1 MAVKKGRVAVIGLGA
16 YGIVTVK
23 NMLEVGFD
31 VVGYDRNEY
40 IGGLWTVTADPGK
53 TSVLPSES
61 PSNRNRSLTSR
72 FLMVGLSQELF
83 RSLQANMILPAVPD
97 FPTGAQVQRYLEDYA
112 DHFQFRPTFRL
123 GTTVTGIDR
132 SEKSETWTVSII
144 RPDSNAT
151 EEEFDKVIIT
161 NGTFHSPVMPEV
173 SGIDDFGGEVIH
185 SQSFKDPNDFKGK
198 NVVVVGLSN
207 SAADTAVEL
216 SKVAANVYLSH
227 RSGAWIL
234 PRRNAQGKPSEHTE
248 TIAKNRLV
256 GYLKFISPSLTNFL
270 YTRAIEKAM
279 QATYPTIDP
288 SWNLLPAPP
297 PTHNIPII
305 NDHLVSLLTSKSINI
320 ISGIASIPSPHA
332 LTLSDSTILHN
343 IDAIIFCTGYRATF
357 SILPPSLD
365 PTAHSTPEYDAA
377 PFGSS
382 VRRHARLYQGI
393 FSSAHPDSLAFIG
406 PYLIISAFTGA
417 DVVSQAIA
425 QVFSG
430 AYPLPPQPEIERWCD
445 DHYQYCLTM
454 AHIARAPAGLVKNG
468 EVVPWLNEA
477 CGNGING
484 KLGWGW
490 EGWKFWWEE
499 RELYRLLVEGVNT
512 GFLYRIFDGR
522 RKMWEGARE
531 AVYKANGGQWE
542 GEKGEAGDRV

>member
-1 MAVKKGRVAVIGLGA
+1 MTSKMGRVAVIGLGA

-40 IGGLWTVTADPGK
+40 IGGLWTVTTDPGR
-53 TSVLPSES
+53 TSVLPTTI
-61 PSNRNRSLTSR
+61 SNQSKQRKSFTD
-72 FLMVGLSQELF
+72 FPFPED
-83 RSLQANMILPAVPD
+83 VPD
-97 FPTGAQVQRYLEDYA
+97 YPTGAQVQKYLEDYA
-112 DHFQFRPTFRL
+112 DHFQLRPTFRL
-123 GTTVTGIDR
+123 GTTVTGINR
-132 SEKSETWTVSII
+132 SEKGDKWIISIN

-161 NGTFHSPVMPEV
+161 NGTFHSPVMPDV
-173 SGIDDFGGEVIH
+173 PGIDEFGGEVIH
-185 SQSFKDPNDFKGK
+185 SQSFKDPSDFKGK

-227 RSGAWIL
+227 RSGACIL
-234 PRRNAQGKPSEHTE
+234 PRINAQGKPSDHAE
-248 TIAKNRLV
+248 TISMNRLV
-256 GYLKFISPSLTNFL
+256 GLIKSISPRLIKFL
-270 YTRAIEKAM
+270 YTRAMEKSTHD
-279 QATYPTIDP
+279 TYPTIDP

-305 NDHLVSLLTSKSINI
+305 NDHLISLLALKSIH
-320 ISGIASIPSPHA
+320 SVPCIASIPSPHT
-332 LTLSDSTILHN
+332 LTLSDSTTLPN
-343 IDAIIFCTGYRATF
+343 IDTLIFCTGYRATF

-377 PFGSS
+377 SFGSS

-393 FSSAHPDSLAFIG
+393 FSPAHPDSLAFIG

-430 AYPLPPQPEIERWCD
+430 AYPLPPQPEIEWWCD
-445 DHYQYCLTM
+445 DHYAYCLAM
-454 AHIARAPAGLVKNG
+454 AHVARAPAGLVKNG
-468 EVVPWLNEA
+468 EVGQWLNDA
-477 CGNGING
+477 CGNGINEM
-484 KLGWGW
+484 LGWGW
-490 EGWKFWWEE
+490 EAWTFWWEE
-499 RELYRLLVEGVNT
+499 RELYRLVVGGVNT
-512 GFLYRIFDGR
+512 GFLYRVFEGR
-522 RKMWEGARE
+522 RRRWGGARE
-531 AVYKANGGQWE
+531 AIYRANGREWG
-542 GEKGEAGDRV
+542 GG